1 MNYGNKYPTAK
12 TRSVFIWH
20 TADNVLEGWQS
31 PLEQLFH
38 KKEFAFGLR
47 YVVYYGNPDKY
58 TKQAYYR
65 FAEAPTKSYAT
76 SRKVDFVALSVLFKR
91 TKNEKEFGIQAELF
105 LLHKKAWQ
113 KPCFYDIIV
122 SRYLDI
128 ILRRSILRKVQKDER
143 TKQVQFRMTK
153 ELHLA
158 LRKALLDDGVSMAD
172 FFNKAAEKYI
182 KKHKEKETTESE
194 NNG

>member
-1 MNYGNKYPTAK
+1 MREA
-12 TRSVFIWH
+12 R
-20 TADNVLEGWQS
+20 
-31 PLEQLFH
+31 
-38 KKEFAFGLR
+38 KK
-47 YVVYYGNPDKY
+47 
-58 TKQAYYR
+58 
-65 FAEAPTKSYAT
+65 
-76 SRKVDFVALSVLFKR
+76 
-91 TKNEKEFGIQAELF
+91 
-105 LLHKKAWQ
+105 
-113 KPCFYDIIV
+113 
-122 SRYLDI
+122 
-128 ILRRSILRKVQKDER
+128 ER